1 MMRVRDN
8 DPRPPYVQIADDLR
22 DQIAGGAMKPGDRLR
37 PVRLLA
43 EDYGVAQMTVWQ
55 AIRVLKEENLLV
67 SWQGRG
73 TFVTDRTRQVGVV
86 EAEGESEIIER
97 LDGIID
103 RLAVLEER
111 VAQIESNK
119 PQGVRHGRSNE

>member
-1 MMRVRDN
+1 
-8 DPRPPYVQIADDLR
+8 
-22 DQIAGGAMKPGDRLR
+22 
-37 PVRLLA
+37 
-43 EDYGVAQMTVWQ
+43 MTVWQ